1 MRIRH
6 RYGAYEVRFTTP
18 EEAIGTLPESSF
30 VITDRIV
37 YGHYG
42 HLLPAGTPVYQVEP
56 GEGSKSTAGYLQ
68 TIHWLASTGAQRDA
82 TAVALGGGV
91 VGDLAG
97 FAAATYMR
105 GIPYLQ
111 VPTTLLAQVDSSVGG
126 KVGVDLAE
134 GKNMLG
140 AFHPPVEVRVATDLL
155 GTLPPRQ
162 FANGMAE
169 VLKYGFIMA
178 PEILDMDARA
188 AVPAIVKRCIE
199 CKRDVVEAD
208 ELETTGRRA
217 ILNFGHTVGHA
228 LEHATGYAELLHG
241 EAISIGMAV
250 EALLSER
257 LGMAS
262 PGIREAVVG
271 HLSGQGLP
279 VTHPMLANTADLID
293 AMRRDKKVSG
303 GKLAFSLLRGIGVCD
318 LVRDV
323 PEAEVISALSAP

>member
-1 MRIRH
+1 MTIRH
-6 RYGAYEVRFTTP
+6 RNGAYQVRFVTA
-18 EEAIGTLPESSF
+18 EEALGTLPEASF
-30 VITDRIV
+30 VITDRNLN
-37 YGHYG
+37 GHFG
-42 HLLPAGTPVYQVEP
+42 HLLPAGTPVYKVEP
-56 GEGSKSTAGYLQ
+56 GESSKSTAGYLQ
-68 TIHWLASTGAQRDA
+68 AIHWLASTGAQRDA
-82 TAVALGGGV
+82 TVVALGGGV

-105 GIPYLQ
+105 GIPYIQ
-111 VPTTLLAQVDSSVGG
+111 VPTSLLAQVDSSVGG
-126 KVGVDLAE
+126 KVGVDLPE

-140 AFHPPVEVRVATDLL
+140 AFHPPIEVRMATDLL
-155 GTLPPRQ
+155 HTLPPRE

-178 PEILDMDARA
+178 PEILGMDARKD
-188 AVPAIVKRCIE
+188 VRSLVRRCIE

-208 ELETTGRRA
+208 EFETTGRRA

-250 EALLSER
+250 EARLSER
-257 LGMAS
+257 LGMAP
-262 PGIREAVVG
+262 PGTRDTVVS

-279 VTHPMLANTADLID
+279 VTHPTLADPAALID
-293 AMRRDKKVSG
+293 AMRRDKKASG
-303 GKLAFSLLRGIGVCD
+303 GKLAFSLLRGIGACE

-323 PEAEVISALSAP
+323 PESEVIAALS